1 MAENPS
7 WEEVKKL
14 LDSPDVA
21 DKQKRDLALAYAAED
36 EWAIFGI
43 RDEVE
48 PYLEKYDDGYWR
60 VQGSG
65 FNNGADLD
73 GNLQD
78 KYEAA
83 KSQKNKAAGAEDEHD
98 RAVKDGHAVLQDGR
112 NSAAEG
118 THGGAGAATS
128 DEILDAGK
136 PGLRFFENFVPVYHK
151 IENDVNDSSKV
162 PKLQQIRDRYHEQ
175 RGTHFDKFATQMEDL
190 KAAED
195 ALRRAHQDMAT
206 RLGKV
211 WEGWTG
217 AASEAS
223 QDFFGDKFTPTVN
236 DRVIRR
242 VSDSRSVNQEACG
255 TVARLCRD
263 KAEAV
268 LRLDKMGDQIAK
280 KSVQDW
286 ETTIEV
292 ANYTQDDT
300 TLRTACKIWDV
311 KIEESCGDL
320 TDSQRQK
327 IVEECRNMTRQTFA
341 KTVEDQ
347 CVNFD
352 KLCDNTKKK
361 VDEAWKGLNDE
372 LAKAE
377 ENPFADPGPSK
388 EGKPQEKP
396 PQTGGQQQPSG
407 NSPTGSAPGSSP
419 SSGGGTFGG
428 GGMSGGGGM
437 PGGSGMPS
445 GGGTPPPAPGVPQ
458 PEVPGGPQAGGPQPG
473 GPSRPQAE
481 EVSLGEGQDKVT
493 LQEPG
498 QQGHTQITVLG
509 ENGEPK
515 TYEIAFGGQ
524 GEGAQRTPGQI
535 PGAGAG
541 GPADDP
547 RTMPGQPGV
556 SGLGGDP
563 QAMPGQAP
571 GQSASGMPGQSGP
584 GMPGQQAGPGVGGGG
599 QTMPGQA
606 GAEGQSGSLP
616 GQSPGQGENV
626 IPVQPGEDGTA
637 VIQDGDR
644 TITVEQTPEGR
655 YEVSIDNG
663 GDQPPM
669 SQTVGFGD
677 DEPASAPGPGAD
689 SPRGPSGFPAEE
701 PSNRFYEESAAEQP
715 AQPMSAGASA
725 DAASAPA
732 GSEASFRPSPESQ
745 QSVPQQPTPQ
755 QSVPQQP
762 TPQPEAAASAPPA
775 GGGASGQ
782 PPVDPMNTPASTT
795 VQSVGFAGGMSGLGG
810 EGMQNSFGS
819 ASGSL
824 FSSADSGGGS
834 PWGSAAGDQR
844 GAQPGGDQQGAQSG
858 ATGLGS
864 MSGEA
869 RSSSSQGATGLASVG
884 GAGDASS
891 PQDQN
896 SSGARGGMPMGGMGA
911 MGGGGQQGG
920 DEERSNDSPWRTQGN
935 LFDDGIEDSNVRFQA
950 VIGDAGESD
959 QRKQ

>member
-83 KSQKNKAAGAEDEHD
+83 KSQENKAADAEDEHD
-98 RAVKDGHAVLQDGR
+98 QAVKDGRAALEDGR
-112 NSAAEG
+112 KSAAEG
-118 THGGAGAATS
+118 THGGAGVASS

-136 PGLRFFENFVPVYHK
+136 PGLRFFENFVPLYHK
-151 IENDVNDSSKV
+151 IENDYNDKSKV

-175 RGTHFDKFATQMEDL
+175 RGIHFDKFAAQMKDL

-195 ALRRAHQDMAT
+195 ALRTAHQDMAT
-206 RLGKV
+206 RLGKI

-217 AASEAS
+217 SASEAS
-223 QDFFGDKFTPTVN
+223 QDFFGNKFTPTVN
-236 DRVIRR
+236 DRVIQR
-242 VSDSRSVNQEACG
+242 VSDSRSVNQETCN
-255 TVARLCRD
+255 TVATLCRD
-263 KAEAV
+263 KAKAV
-268 LRLDKMGDQIAK
+268 LKLDDMGEQIAK

-292 ANYTQDDT
+292 ANGTDDDT
-300 TLRTACKIWDV
+300 TLRTACSIWGV
-311 KIEESCGDL
+311 KIDESCGDL
-320 TDSQRQK
+320 SSGDNSAKEK
-327 IVEECRNMTRQTFA
+327 IVDECRKMVRNTFA

-361 VDEAWKGLNDE
+361 VDDSWKALNDE

-396 PQTGGQQQPSG
+396 PQTEGQQPSG
-407 NSPTGSAPGSSP
+407 NSPTGSAPGSG
-419 SSGGGTFGG
+419 SSGGGGT
-428 GGMSGGGGM
+428 SGGGGM
-437 PGGSGMPS
+437 PGGAGMPS
-445 GGGTPPPAPGVPQ
+445 GGGTPPPTPGTPRSGM
-458 PEVPGGPQAGGPQPG
+458 PEGPQSGGPQPG

-481 EVSLGEGQDKVT
+481 EVTLGEGQDKVT
-493 LQEPG
+493 LQEPD
-498 QQGHTQITVLG
+498 QQGHTQVTVMG
-509 ENGEPK
+509 DNGEPK

-524 GEGAQRTPGQI
+524 GEGAQQSPGQI
-535 PGAGAG
+535 PGAGTGGLAG
-541 GPADDP
+541 GPQA
-547 RTMPGQPGV
+547 MPGQPA
-556 SGLGGDP
+556 SGLGSDS
-563 QAMPGQAP
+563 QAVPGQAP
-571 GQSASGMPGQSGP
+571 GQSAP
-584 GMPGQQAGPGVGGGG
+584 GMPGQPGPGVGGGDR
-599 QTMPGQA
+599 TMPGQV

-616 GQSPGQGENV
+616 GQSPGRGENV
-626 IPVQPGEDGTA
+626 IAVQPGQDGTA

-644 TITVEQTPEGR
+644 TITVERTPEGR
-655 YEVSIDNG
+655 YEVSIDSG

-677 DEPASAPGPGAD
+677 DEPASEPGLGAE
-689 SPRGPSGFPAEE
+689 SPRGPSGIPAEE
-701 PSNRFYEESAAEQP
+701 PANRFYEESAAEQP
-715 AQPMSAGASA
+715 AQPVSAGASA
-725 DAASAPA
+725 DTTSAPA
-732 GSEASFRPSPESQ
+732 GSEASFQPAPESQ

-755 QSVPQQP
+755 QSVPQQSM
-762 TPQPEAAASAPPA
+762 PQPEAAASAPPA

-824 FSSADSGGGS
+824 FSSSDSGGGS

-844 GAQPGGDQQGAQSG
+844 GAQLGGDQQGAQSG

-864 MSGEA
+864 MGGEA
-869 RSSSSQGATGLASVG
+869 RSSSSQGATGLASM
-884 GAGDASS
+884 GDAGSASS
-891 PQDQN
+891 SQEQG
-896 SSGARGGMPMGGMGA
+896 SSGMRGGMMPMGGMG
-911 MGGGGQQGG
+911 GGQQGG
-920 DEERSNDSPWRTQGN
+920 GEDEERSNDSPWRTQGD

-950 VIGDAGESD
+950 VIGDAGDAE